1 MKKLRELILRVGG
14 LFNKQRKD
22 WEFDEEIESHLQL
35 HIEDNL
41 RMGMTPDEAR
51 RQAMIK
57 LGGIESTKEAYRD
70 QRGLPVLERLWQDVR
85 YGARMMRKNPGFTA
99 VALLT
104 LALGIGANT
113 AVFSVINAT
122 LLRPFP
128 YENPEQLIILQ
139 ERNAGGGLQDASYLN
154 YADWRSQSASFE
166 SMAAE
171 RGPERFNFSGLAR
184 RVELRQHPCRPWCV
198 APYTCSRNLR

>member
-1 MKKLRELILRVGG
+1 MRKLRELILRFGG

-22 WEFDEEIESHLQL
+22 RELDDELESHLQM
-35 HIEDNL
+35 HIEHNL
-41 RMGMTPDEAR
+41 RLGMPPEEAR
-51 RQAMIK
+51 RQAIIN

-70 QRGLPVLERLWQDVR
+70 QRGLPWLETFWQDVR
-85 YGARMMRKNPGFTA
+85 YGARMLRKNPGFT
-99 VALLT
+99 VVVVLT

-154 YADWRSQSASFE
+154 FADWRSQSASFE
-166 SMAAE
+166 
-171 RGPERFNFSGLAR
+171 
-184 RVELRQHPCRPWCV
+184 
-198 APYTCSRNLR
+198 